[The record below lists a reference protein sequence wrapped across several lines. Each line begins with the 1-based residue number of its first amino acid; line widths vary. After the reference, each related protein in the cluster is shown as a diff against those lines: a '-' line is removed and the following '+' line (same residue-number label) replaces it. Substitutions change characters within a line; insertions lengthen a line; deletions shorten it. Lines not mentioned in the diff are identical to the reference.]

1 MAGNPGFRARPRR
14 SDDVKS
20 LRRARAGLVGAVVLA
35 IAIVATGLPTGM
47 IGRQRDALAVV
58 DRQLA
63 TIAAHNAVI
72 RSEISSL
79 RQRSMIEAI
88 AREDYG
94 LVRPGQR
101 SFVILPG
108 KGTHAVGA
116 GTLGLEPIPADDLVP
131 TSVSAVAPPVVATGV
146 RSASL
151 WSRTL
156 NELEFWHWA
165 I

>member
-1 MAGNPGFRARPRR
+1 VAGNPGFRARPRR

-35 IAIVATGLPTGM
+35 IAIVATGLPTAT
-47 IGRQRDALAVV
+47 IGRQRDALAAV

-63 TIAAHNAVI
+63 TVEAHNAAI
-72 RSEISSL
+72 RSEITSL
-79 RQRSMIEAI
+79 RQRSTIEAI

-108 KGTHAVGA
+108 KGAHAVGA

-131 TSVSAVAPPVVATGV
+131 TSVSAVAPLVAAAGAK
-146 RSASL
+146 SASL

-156 NELEFWHWA
+156 NELEFWRWA
-165 I
+165 M

>member
-1 MAGNPGFRARPRR
+1 VAGNPGFRARPGRP
-14 SDDVKS
+14 DDVKS

-35 IAIVATGLPTGM
+35 IAIVAAGLPTGT
-47 IGRQRDALAVV
+47 IGRQRDALAAA

-63 TIAAHNAVI
+63 TVEAHNAVI
-72 RSEISSL
+72 RSEITSL
-79 RQRSMIEAI
+79 RQRSTIEAI

-108 KGTHAVGA
+108 KGAHAVGA

-131 TSVSAVAPPVVATGV
+131 TSVSAVAPLAAAAGAK
-146 RSASL
+146 SASL

-156 NELEFWHWA
+156 NELEFWRWA
-165 I
+165 M

>member
-35 IAIVATGLPTGM
+35 IAIVATGLPTAT
-47 IGRQRDALAVV
+47 IGRQRDALAAA

-63 TIAAHNAVI
+63 TVEAHNAAI
-72 RSEISSL
+72 RSEITSL
-79 RQRSMIEAI
+79 RQRSTIEAI

-108 KGTHAVGA
+108 KGAHAVGA

-131 TSVSAVAPPVVATGV
+131 TSVSAVAPLVAAAGAK
-146 RSASL
+146 SASL

-156 NELEFWHWA
+156 NELEFWRWA
-165 I
+165 M

>member
-35 IAIVATGLPTGM
+35 IAIVATGLPTAT
-47 IGRQRDALAVV
+47 IGRQRDALAAV

-63 TIAAHNAVI
+63 TVEAHNAAI
-72 RSEISSL
+72 RSEITSL
-79 RQRSMIEAI
+79 RQRSTIEAI

-108 KGTHAVGA
+108 KGAHAVGA

-131 TSVSAVAPPVVATGV
+131 TSVSAVAPLVAAAGAK
-146 RSASL
+146 SASL

-156 NELEFWHWA
+156 NELEFWRWA
-165 I
+165 M

>member
-1 MAGNPGFRARPRR
+1 
-14 SDDVKS
+14 VKS

-35 IAIVATGLPTGM
+35 IAIVATGLPTAT
-47 IGRQRDALAVV
+47 IGRQRDALAAV

-63 TIAAHNAVI
+63 TVEAHNAAI
-72 RSEISSL
+72 RSEITSL
-79 RQRSMIEAI
+79 RQRSTIEAI

-108 KGTHAVGA
+108 KGAHAVGA

-131 TSVSAVAPPVVATGV
+131 TSVSAVAPLAAAAGAK
-146 RSASL
+146 SASL

-156 NELEFWHWA
+156 NELEFWRWA
-165 I
+165 M

>member
-1 MAGNPGFRARPRR
+1 MAGNPGFRARPGR

-35 IAIVATGLPTGM
+35 IAIVAAGLPTGT
-47 IGRQRDALAVV
+47 IGRQRDALAAA

-63 TIAAHNAVI
+63 TVEVHNAVI
-72 RSEISSL
+72 RAEITSL
-79 RQRSMIEAI
+79 RQRSTIEAI

-94 LVRPGQR
+94 LVRRGQR

-108 KGTHAVGA
+108 KGAHAVGA

-131 TSVSAVAPPVVATGV
+131 TSVSAVAPLVATAGAK
-146 RSASL
+146 SASL

-156 NELEFWHWA
+156 NELEFWRWA
-165 I
+165 M